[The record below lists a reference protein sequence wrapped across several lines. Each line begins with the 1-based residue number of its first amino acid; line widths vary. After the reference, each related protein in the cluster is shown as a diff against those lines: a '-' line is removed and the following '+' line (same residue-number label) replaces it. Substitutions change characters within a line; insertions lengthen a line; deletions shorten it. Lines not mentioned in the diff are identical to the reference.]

1 MGPLEG
7 LRIVEIAGI
16 GPGPFAAMLLS
27 DMGADIVR
35 VDRPG
40 SKMSKEVAT
49 AQILNRGRPSVAV
62 DLKDPRGIEVV
73 LRLIEQA
80 DGLIE
85 GFRPGVMERLGLGPD
100 VCLGRNPR
108 LVYGRMTGWGQEGP
122 LAPTAGHDIDYIA
135 LSGALGAMARE
146 GEKPL
151 PPLNLVGDFG
161 GGGMVMAF
169 GMMCGVYEAQRSGR
183 GQIIDAAMVDGAS
196 LMMSMFWGMRGIGA
210 WSDRPGTNILD
221 SGAHFYNVYETA
233 DGRHLALGAI
243 EPQFYAELLRGLG
256 FSADELPPQGDKSQ
270 WPAMK
275 QKFAARIKEKSMDEW
290 TAVFDGT
297 DACVAPVRLFDDA
310 LTDPH
315 NSSRNSFVH
324 VDGIAQPAPV
334 PRFSR
339 TKATIARGADVPGA
353 STDEALGAWGFA
365 ATEIDALRA
374 AGAVG

>member
-73 LRLIEQA
+73 LRLVDQA
-80 DGLIE
+80 HGLIE

-100 VCLGRNPR
+100 ICLGRNPR

-135 LSGALGAMARE
+135 VSGALGAMARE

-169 GMMCGVYEAQRSGR
+169 GMMCGVFEAHRSGR
-183 GQIIDAAMVDGAS
+183 GQVIDAAMVDGAS

-210 WSDRPGTNILD
+210 WSDPPGTNILD

-256 FSADELPPQGDKSQ
+256 FRADELPAQGDKTQ

-275 QKFAARIKEKSMDEW
+275 QRFAARIKEKTMDEW

-297 DACVAPVRLFDDA
+297 DACVAPVRRFDDA

-315 NSSRNSFVH
+315 NSARNSFVL

-339 TKATIARGADVPGA
+339 TTATIARGADVPGA

-365 ATEIDALRA
+365 AGEIDELRA